1 MCIYI
6 YSSRLRTARVCA
18 CVFFFVIMY
27 MYIYIQL
34 VIIIQEY
41 SSKSLGFQGV
51 ALLLQLLLL

>member
-1 MCIYI
+1 MCVYKKQ
-6 YSSRLRTARVCA
+6 RLRTARVCA
-18 CVFFFVIMY
+18 RVFLVIMF

-34 VIIIQEY
+34 VIITQEY